1 MTTSEP
7 KPSEPSNF
15 GKVLRAILRTI
26 LTLVLVIVIIAA
38 LGLAGYY
45 GYVYIHNEAVVP
57 AQNARASSAYL
68 STRQAQTNLSL
79 TQISA
84 QVAQLADS
92 GSQNGANI
100 ASLKSSVSDLQTAVQ
115 NQSQTL
121 SRLDGLEV
129 SLNSLSQRFDAN
141 STTTGELQAT
151 LAASDFSFQDLQVQI
166 KLLQAMELLNRS
178 RLYMQQSNYGLASSD
193 IDSARQILLALQP
206 SLPSYQQQAAG
217 LWIQRLNL
225 VSSDL
230 PTYPTLA
237 ANDLDMA
244 WGMLAGGL
252 PSQPSGTPTPS
263 FMITTGSPSPTI
275 NGPGSPV
282 VTDTLSPTYTPYP
295 TPSENPYLTPAPT
308 GSSSETPTLAGR

>member
-7 KPSEPSNF
+7 KSSEPSQL

-26 LTLVLVIVIIAA
+26 LTLILVIVIIAA

-79 TQISA
+79 SQISG
-84 QVAQLADS
+84 QVARLADS
-92 GSQNGANI
+92 GSQNAAKI
-100 ASLKSSVSDLQTAVQ
+100 DSLNSSVSELQTAVQ

-121 SRLDGLEV
+121 SRLDGLEA

-151 LAASDFSFQDLQVQI
+151 LAASDFSFHDLQTQI
-166 KLLQAMELLNRS
+166 KLLQVMELLNRS
-178 RLYMQQSNYGLASSD
+178 RLYMQQSNYGLAGSD
-193 IDSARQILLALQP
+193 IDNARQILLALQP
-206 SLPSYQQQAAG
+206 GLPSYQQQTAG

-225 VSSDL
+225 VTSDL
-230 PTYPTLA
+230 PTYPALA
-237 ANDLDMA
+237 SNDLDMA
-244 WGMLAGGL
+244 WSMLAGGL
-252 PSQPSGTPTPS
+252 PPQPSDTPTPS
-263 FMITTGSPSPTI
+263 FTIPTGSPTPTI
-275 NGPGSPV
+275 YGPGSPTA
-282 VTDTLSPTYTPYP
+282 TDTTLPTYTPYP

-308 GSSSETPTLAGR
+308 GSSSETPTPSGT